1 MPAEAGS
8 PRRRVGAQGSVP
20 GPGGGASER
29 WRHGDRRGIH
39 PHRWKRA
46 PAGPGAAAP
55 PRTSGEGPATTVDGL
70 GDRRL
75 SAAWG
80 RGEMGG
86 VIEPATE
93 AELAEAVR
101 DAAGPLRVRG
111 GGTRAPVAEGAAV
124 LSTARLS
131 GIALYEPGALTL
143 VAAAGTPMAE
153 IEAALGKHRQILPFE
168 PMDHRALMGAQGE
181 PTVGGAVATGASG
194 PRRVRAGG
202 CRDSLIG
209 ARFVDGEGRLVRSGG
224 RVMKN
229 VTGYDLARLMAGAR
243 GTLGV
248 LTEVAFKVLPA
259 PATQATLTLEGLDV
273 PASVAAMAAAL
284 TSPFEVTGAARDA
297 DGATHLR
304 IEGLA
309 DSVAYRAGRL
319 SEALASFGA
328 ARVETDA
335 EAGTALWRA
344 IRDVEAFAGA
354 PGAVWRIAVR
364 PSHAP
369 EAVALLGAERI
380 LLDLGG
386 GLIWAELAEGAD
398 ARARL
403 GVPGHAT
410 LVRSAMT
417 ARGPAETG
425 PVAALSE
432 RLRARFDPRGI
443 LNPGAMA

>member
-1 MPAEAGS
+1 M
-8 PRRRVGAQGSVP
+8 
-20 GPGGGASER
+20 
-29 WRHGDRRGIH
+29 
-39 PHRWKRA
+39 
-46 PAGPGAAAP
+46 
-55 PRTSGEGPATTVDGL
+55 
-70 GDRRL
+70 
-75 SAAWG
+75 
-80 RGEMGG
+80 
-86 VIEPATE
+86 IEPADET
-93 AELAEAVR
+93 ALAEAVR

-111 GGTRAPVAEGAAV
+111 GGTRAPVTDEGATI

-153 IEAALGKHRQILPFE
+153 IEAALAEHGQALPFE
-168 PMDHRALMGAQGE
+168 PMDHRALMGTQGE
-181 PTVGGAVATGASG
+181 PTIGGAVATGASG

-209 ARFVDGEGRLVRSGG
+209 ARLVDGEGRVVRSGG

-273 PASVAAMAAAL
+273 AASVSAMAAAL
-284 TSPFEVTGAARDA
+284 GSPFEVTGAARDEG
-297 DGATHLR
+297 GATHLR

-309 DSVAYRAGRL
+309 DSVSYRAGRL
-319 SEALASFGA
+319 TEALAPFGA
-328 ARVETDA
+328 ARVETDP
-335 EAGTALWRA
+335 EAGAALWRA

-354 PGAVWRIAVR
+354 PGCVWRIAVR
-364 PSHAP
+364 PSQAPAVVAALAP
-369 EAVALLGAERI
+369 ERA

-386 GLIWAELAEGAD
+386 GLIWAALPEGVD
-398 ARARL
+398 AGARL
-403 GVPGHAT
+403 GVPGRAT
-410 LVRSAMT
+410 LVRGAT
-417 ARGPAETG
+417 ASRPADAG
-425 PVAALSE
+425 AVAALSE